1 MEVEMV
7 EAVVVAGSLVSLV
20 VAVVVYLQRRNV
32 PNQEIIGVDLM
43 LEDTIGGHITEVEG
57 LIIGVEDLTGGR
69 EDIWLLNTKEYI
81 NFYQFELIKLKIISF

>member
-43 LEDTIGGHITEVEG
+43 LEKPIGGHTTEVEG
-57 LIIGVEDLTGGR
+57 LIIGVEGLTGGR
-69 EDIWLLNTKEYI
+69 EDIWLLNIKEYI
-81 NFYQFELIKLKIISF
+81 ILTNLN